1 MLTLSITS
9 TEFGS
14 RQQFGQSI
22 CVRKFGRSDVEGVYS
37 HDPKH
42 GSALRFSQLDWNEAR
57 PLAAKVVQLEAIDCA
72 ERFNLSIDVA
82 ALGSDDPRIIGA
94 PSAGASCNG

>member
-1 MLTLSITS
+1 
-9 TEFGS
+9 
-14 RQQFGQSI
+14 
-22 CVRKFGRSDVEGVYS
+22 
-37 HDPKH
+37 
-42 GSALRFSQLDWNEAR
+42 LDWNEAR